1 MTLKEILTQLEALGT
16 EKVRK
21 QNRKRG
27 AGENQ
32 YGVMMGDIRKLAKK
46 IGADHQFGL
55 FLWETGNIDAR
66 HLAILL
72 MDPKALSAAEMDA
85 MVRSVTFVNVADWLN
100 SYIVKLHPEKES
112 LREEWMISSAPMAAR
127 AGWNL
132 TAQKVVRNP
141 DSLDLEGLLDRLEK
155 EMPQAA
161 PETQWTMNFCLAYIG
176 IHIPELRERALSLGE
191 KMGIY
196 RDYPVSKGCTSPFA
210 PIWINEMVSRQ
221 KK

>member
-1 MTLKEILTQLEALGT
+1 MTQQEVLSKLESLGS
-16 EKVRK
+16 EAVRK

-32 YGVMMGDIRKLAKK
+32 YGVKMGDIRKLAKT
-46 IGADHQFGL
+46 IGANHQLGL
-55 FLWETGNIDAR
+55 SLWETGNIDAR
-66 HLAILL
+66 FLAILL
-72 MDPKALSAAEMDA
+72 LDPKALSAEEVDS
-85 MVRSVTFVNVADWLN
+85 MVRSVKFVNVADWLN
-100 SYIVKLHPEKES
+100 SYIVKLHPENET
-112 LREEWMISSAPMAAR
+112 LRMRWMTDTDPMAAR

-132 TAQKVVRNP
+132 TAQRVVKDP
-141 DSLDLEGLLDRLEK
+141 ASLDLNGLLDRLEA

-161 PETQWTMNFCLAYIG
+161 PEAQWTMNFTLGHIG
-176 IHIPELRERALSLGE
+176 IHIPELRERALALGE

>member
-27 AGENQ
+27 AGDNQ

-46 IGADHQFGL
+46 IGADHQLGL
-55 FLWETGNIDAR
+55 SLWETGNIDAR

-72 MDPKALSAAEMDA
+72 LDPKALSAVEMDA

-112 LREEWMISSAPMAAR
+112 LRKEWMISGDPMAAR

-132 TAQKVVRNP
+132 TAQKVVKDP
-141 DSLDLEGLLDRLEK
+141 ASLDLEELLDRLEK
-155 EMPQAA
+155 EMPHAA
-161 PETQWTMNFCLAYIG
+161 SETQWTMNFCLAYIG
-176 IHIPELRERALSLGE
+176 IYIPELRDRALRLGE
-191 KMGIY
+191 QMGIY

-210 PIWINEMVSRQ
+210 PIWIEMMVSRQ
-221 KK
+221 G